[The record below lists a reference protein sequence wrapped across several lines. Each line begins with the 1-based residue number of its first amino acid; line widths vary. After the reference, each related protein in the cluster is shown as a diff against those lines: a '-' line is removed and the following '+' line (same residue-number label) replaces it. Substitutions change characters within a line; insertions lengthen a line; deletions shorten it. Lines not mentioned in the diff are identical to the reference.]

1 MNCSKTEILIHALLD
16 NELATSHAIDVEAHL
31 RTCAACSENL
41 AAFATT
47 RKAVIQADLMEFAP
61 TSLRKRLQLV
71 PSPIVG
77 ATVAVAAANSRCLS
91 QRSFAPGLLLG
102 VAVSAA
108 VAATILL
115 ASSLSWII
123 K

>member
-1 MNCSKTEILIHALLD
+1 MNCSQTEILIHALLN
-16 NELATSHAIDVEAHL
+16 NELVTSHVIDVEAHL
-31 RTCAACSENL
+31 RTCAACSEEL
-41 AAFATT
+41 AAFETT
-47 RKAVIQADLMEFAP
+47 RNVVLQADLMEFAP

-77 ATVAVAAANSRCLS
+77 ATAAVAAANSRCLS
-91 QRSFAPGLLLG
+91 RRSFAPGLLLG

-115 ASSLSWII
+115 ASSLPWII

>member
-1 MNCSKTEILIHALLD
+1 MNCSQTEILIHALLD

-47 RKAVIQADLMEFAP
+47 RKVVIQADLMEFAP

-115 ASSLSWII
+115 ASSLPWII

>member
-1 MNCSKTEILIHALLD
+1 MNCSQTEILIHALLD
-16 NELATSHAIDVEAHL
+16 NELAL
-31 RTCAACSENL
+31 RTCAACSEEL
-41 AAFATT
+41 AAFEIT
-47 RKAVIQADLMEFAP
+47 RKVVVQADLMEFAP

-77 ATVAVAAANSRCLS
+77 ATAPVVAAANSRGLGR
-91 QRSFAPGLLLG
+91 RSFAPGLLLG

-115 ASSLSWII
+115 ASSLPWII